1 MKTKMYT
8 ILALSALALSSAAF
22 AGGFQSPPLQYG
34 PALNNCNQNQFFGL
48 LGLGLQKQCAPTDVP
63 EPAAL
68 GLLGIGL
75 IGLAVKRRRK

>member
-1 MKTKMYT
+1 MKKTIYT
-8 ILALSALALSSAAF
+8 MLALGALALSSAAF
-22 AGGFQSPPLQYG
+22 AGGFESPTLQYS
-34 PALNNCNQNQFFGL
+34 PQFGVP
-48 LGLGLQKQCAPTDVP
+48 KSPTAVP

>member
-1 MKTKMYT
+1 MKTKIYT
-8 ILALSALALSSAAF
+8 ILALGALTVSSAAF
-22 AGGFQSPPLQYG
+22 AAGFQSSPPLQIG
-34 PALNNCNQNQFFGL
+34 AGNCNQNGFFGL
-48 LGLGLQKQCAPTDVP
+48 FGSGFQATCQPTTDVP